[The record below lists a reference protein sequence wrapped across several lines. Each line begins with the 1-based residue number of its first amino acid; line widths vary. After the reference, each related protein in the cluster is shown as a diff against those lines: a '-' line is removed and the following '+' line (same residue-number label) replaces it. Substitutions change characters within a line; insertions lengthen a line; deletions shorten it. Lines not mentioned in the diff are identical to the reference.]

1 MTGER
6 RREDKVGGGGVSG
19 EGDLAGGEVNGGGGP
34 EEEAAREAQLGR
46 ATGRNATT
54 ATNPAARAHR
64 AGYMGVEAGGG
75 CGGRAVVTGFYV
87 WGWEFLT
94 ALLLFSATTSY

>member
-1 MTGER
+1 
-6 RREDKVGGGGVSG
+6 
-19 EGDLAGGEVNGGGGP
+19 
-34 EEEAAREAQLGR
+34 
-46 ATGRNATT
+46 
-54 ATNPAARAHR
+54 
-64 AGYMGVEAGGG
+64 MGVEAGGG